1 MDKKSA
7 SDGRKNMIN
16 SDIVRVKNLE
26 QAVLELGQRVKTLE
40 KWKADQIITTLILKE
55 KIKAKK
61 RK

>member
-1 MDKKSA
+1 
-7 SDGRKNMIN
+7 MIN